1 MDNLFRYGGKFW
13 ETLDEITDI
22 VVLNFLFIVFSIP
35 IITIGAS
42 LTATYSV
49 ALKKVKDEDVHV
61 TKEFIKRFKEN
72 FKISTVVW
80 ILMIV
85 VGSVLLLDFHISN
98 LISDKTLGVML
109 KLISTIVGIIF
120 LFNFTYVFPIISK
133 FNNTIKNT
141 IVNSI
146 LISIQNLPY
155 TIIMLTM
162 NLLCV
167 ILMFSLVDYFGY
179 ILFFYMVIGFG
190 ITSYINSIFLNKI
203 FYKYIN

>member
-1 MDNLFRYGGKFW
+1 MDNLFRYDGKFW
-13 ETLDEITDI
+13 ETLDNITDI

-35 IITIGAS
+35 VITIGAS

-49 ALKKVKDEDVHV
+49 TLKKVKNEDVNV

-98 LISDKTLGVML
+98 LISDKTLGIML
-109 KLISTIVGIIF
+109 KLISTIVGIIY

-146 LISIQNLPY
+146 LISIHNLPY

-162 NLLCV
+162 NLLCIV
-167 ILMFSLVDYFGY
+167 LTFLLVDYFGY

>member
-1 MDNLFRYGGKFW
+1 MDNLFRYDGKFW
-13 ETLDEITDI
+13 ETLDTITDI

-35 IITIGAS
+35 VITIGAS

-49 ALKKVKDEDVHV
+49 ALKKVKGEDVHV

-85 VGSVLLLDFHISN
+85 VGSVLLLDFYISN

-162 NLLCV
+162 NLLCI